1 MALAED
7 GELGFEEGM
16 SWLPSQV
23 LDEAFPDTTTNINNK
38 RRVKKQL
45 HHHHYRPKLPAETLP
60 QHSKNSGRAYHRPKY
75 PTNWA
80 TRGSGMQ
87 AIFLE
92 SGQRSCGTG
101 VFLPQRAGTDIQ
113 PTRKP
118 ACSPVLLPSR
128 VVQALNLNVHEIGL
142 QISPRKDSKT
152 NKSKAGDCS
161 SIKNKSGNDVSG
173 KCSVTSQHQNSSA
186 EIFLPKEWTY

>member
-38 RRVKKQL
+38 
-45 HHHHYRPKLPAETLP
+45 
-60 QHSKNSGRAYHRPKY
+60 HSKNSGRAYHRPKY